1 MRRSIRSRRGIV
13 LLAVLTGVAWWSTP
27 LVTRAVSNLSVSDSN
42 GATTVGGGGGGS
54 KVWHVPPT
62 IDPTGTQEVTAH
74 LNNWISK
81 VPDGS
86 VIMFPEKAR
95 YRVEGTV
102 TVDGKRHLVLNGNHS
117 LLFADTDGYHAK
129 PNPNVWFN
137 GRNWPLNR
145 SHLLVYRSS
154 DVIVAN
160 FRIRGPNTPGGPNS
174 YRPPV
179 EAQAGIEVATCVRCG
194 VWSNYIMHVNGDG
207 ILFDWGS
214 RDSTVVGNEIA
225 FNGRQGITIV
235 DTSRTLFAK
244 NTLHDIGRSVFDLEP
259 GPGGY
264 DRDIVIAENIVVGPT
279 GGIFIAAE
287 GAGST
292 DNITVRDNRLK
303 IPLIV
308 QDKNSD
314 GHSRRGPISIRN
326 NRTEYGYDNYP
337 IGMMIFTYVDGV
349 EVIGNTAVAK
359 PTEAVRVHDCTSV
372 RELRNLWQQ

>member
-1 MRRSIRSRRGIV
+1 
-13 LLAVLTGVAWWSTP
+13 
-27 LVTRAVSNLSVSDSN
+27 
-42 GATTVGGGGGGS
+42 
-54 KVWHVPPT
+54 VWQVPST
-62 IDPTGTQEVTAH
+62 IDPTGTTEVTAH
-74 LNNWISK
+74 LNNWIRN

-102 TVDGKRHLVLNGNHS
+102 TVDSKRGMVINGNHA
-117 LLFADTDGYHAK
+117 LLFADTDGYGAQ
-129 PNPNVWFN
+129 PNSNVWFN

-145 SHLLVYRSS
+145 SHLLVYRST
-154 DVIVAN
+154 DVVVAN
-160 FRIRGPNTPGGPNS
+160 FRIRGPNNPGGPNT

-179 EAQAGIEVATCVRCG
+179 EAQAGIEIAACGRCG
-194 VWSNYIMHVNGDG
+194 AWANSISHVNGDG
-207 ILFDWGS
+207 ILVDWGS
-214 RDSTVVGNEIA
+214 HDIAVVGNEIWA
-225 FNGRQGITIV
+225 NGRQGITIV
-235 DTSRTLFAK
+235 DTARATFSK
-244 NTLHDIGRSVFDLEP
+244 NNLHDIGRSVFDLEP

-279 GGIFIAAE
+279 GGIFVAAE

-292 DNITVRDNRLK
+292 DNLTVRDNRLW

-314 GHSRRGPISIRN
+314 GHSRRGPVSVRN
-326 NRTEYGYDNYP
+326 NQTAYGYDNYP

-359 PTEAVRVHDCTSV
+359 PNEAVRVHNCTSV
-372 RELRNLWQQ
+372 KVVGNLWQK

>member
-1 MRRSIRSRRGIV
+1 
-13 LLAVLTGVAWWSTP
+13 LWWTTP
-27 LVTRAVSNLSVSDSN
+27 LVTRAVSNLSIPNS
-42 GATTVGGGGGGS
+42 GGTPGHVVRH
-54 KVWHVPPT
+54 VWHVPAT
-62 IDPTGTQEVTAH
+62 IDPTGKQDVTAH
-74 LNNWISK
+74 LNNWISN

-86 VIMFPEKAR
+86 VIMFPDNAR

-102 TVDGKRHLVLNGNHS
+102 TIDGKRRVVVNGNHA
-117 LLFADTDGYHAK
+117 LLFADTDGYRAR

-160 FRIRGPNTPGGPNS
+160 FRIRGPNNPGGPNS
-174 YRPPV
+174 YRPAV
-179 EAQAGIEVATCVRCG
+179 EAQAGIEVGECNRCG
-194 VWSNYIMHVNGDG
+194 VWANNINHVNGDG
-207 ILFDWGS
+207 ILVDWNS
-214 RDSTVVGNEIA
+214 RDFAAVGNEIS

-235 DTSRTLFAK
+235 DTARALFSK

-279 GGIFIAAE
+279 GGIFVAAE

-292 DNITVRDNRLK
+292 DNLTVRDNRLW

-314 GHSRRGPISIRN
+314 GHSRRGPVSVRN
-326 NRTEYGYDNYP
+326 NRTAYGYDNYP

-349 EVIGNTAVAK
+349 DVIGNTAVAK
-359 PTEAVRVHDCTSV
+359 PNEAVRLHSCTSV
-372 RELRNLWQQ
+372 REMGNLWQK